1 MKELDKLVENYF
13 TEKKAPELGMDML
26 LEMVE
31 QSLEEMAVDSF
42 GDPDLQDIL
51 INFLRQYS
59 TKPKEMIKEAT
70 TGKTLHLTHF
80 GSAIERNIA
89 IQALKKHL
97 DKNYPK
103 IDLGEEVKYARN
115 DSLSVGLVVGNSR
128 VLLFDGRT
136 HTKENINFKLLENV
150 LMGIQNSIKAD
161 ENKEIDIH
169 FYPKDGSREEFKDID
184 ISVVEQIG
192 KKGGKA
198 DFVIGRDGENQIF
211 ISHKDGG
218 EEPKLFG
225 QYSGVTGEAFYKT
238 KDVEDFKGIIIK
250 ILSEEFG
257 LEEYPS
263 NIDFQQRIN
272 DVDIIMKA
280 IFGIDWEN
288 GKESSEDNVDYL
300 IQGPIDL
307 KILHFF
313 GPEEEPGK
321 EETKNRIYEIGGNV
335 VLSKRVAQKKGK
347 DAEALI
353 GSGYFPSGYEPV
365 LATRRG
371 DKRANFGKEI
381 KSLRASVQATGGRK
395 VNFILAKDSTPANI
409 QFEEHTL
416 DRGQYKKAMNF
427 LEDIKPRIAKKQSAM
442 VIWNKMFNSI
452 NPEETP

>member
-13 TEKKAPELGMDML
+13 EEKKAPELGMDML

-51 INFLRQYS
+51 TDFLGQYS
-59 TKPKEMIKEAT
+59 TKPEEMIKEAT

-97 DKNYPK
+97 DKNYPE

-128 VLLFDGRT
+128 VLLFDGRA
-136 HTKENINFKLLENV
+136 HTAENLNFKLL
-150 LMGIQNSIKAD
+150 QNLLKEIRKDIKAD
-161 ENKEIDIH
+161 KNKKIDIH
-169 FYPKDGSREEFKDID
+169 FYPKDGGREVFEDID
-184 ISVVEQIG
+184 ISKVKQIG

-198 DFVIGRDGENQIF
+198 DFVIGRDGDNQIF

-218 EEPKLFG
+218 DEPKLFG

-238 KDVEDFKGIIIK
+238 KDVEDFRGIIIK

-300 IQGPIDL
+300 IQGPIQL
-307 KILHFF
+307 EGLHFF
-313 GPEEEPGK
+313 GPAREEEEPGK
-321 EETKNRIYEIGGNV
+321 EETKNRIYEIRGNV

-409 QFEEHTL
+409 QFVKHTL
-416 DRGQYKKAMNF
+416 DKGQYKKAVNF
-427 LEDIKPRIAKKQSAM
+427 L
-442 VIWNKMFNSI
+442 NSI
-452 NPEETP
+452 EPKHHQHKIYGIKCLIQ

>member
-42 GDPDLQDIL
+42 RDPDLQVIL
-51 INFLRQYS
+51 IDFLTPYS
-59 TKPKEMIKEAT
+59 TKPEEMIKEAT

-80 GSAIERNIA
+80 GSAIDRNIA

-97 DKNYPK
+97 DKNYPE

-115 DSLSVGLVVGNSR
+115 DSLSVGLVVGKSR
-128 VLLFDGRT
+128 VLLFDGRA
-136 HTKENINFKLLENV
+136 HTKENINFKLLQDLLKEIRKN
-150 LMGIQNSIKAD
+150 IKAD

-169 FYPKDGSREEFKDID
+169 FYPKDGGLEVFKDID

-225 QYSGVTGEAFYKT
+225 QYSGVTGPFYET
-238 KDVEDFKGIIIK
+238 KDVKDFRDIIIK

-257 LEEYPS
+257 LKEYPS

-288 GKESSEDNVDYL
+288 GKESSDDNVDYL
-300 IQGPIDL
+300 IQGPILL

-321 EETKNRIYEIGGNV
+321 EETKNRIYEIRGNV

-395 VNFILAKDSTPANI
+395 VNFILAKDSTVSKI
-409 QFEEHTL
+409 QFVEHTL
-416 DRGQYKKAMNF
+416 DKGQYKKAINF
-427 LEDIKPRIAKKQSAM
+427 LNDVKPKIAKKRSAM
-442 VIWNKMFNSI
+442 AIWKKMYNSI
-452 NPEETP
+452 KQEETP